1 MRIETERMIAIPF
14 SISVMEMALKDKEE
28 LARVIEV
35 AIPDEWPGPDFK
47 EALPFLYEGRK
58 QKKSNQEWDA
68 LIILKDQK
76 VLIGDIGYK
85 GGPDPA
91 GTVDLGYSI
100 VLAFRNRGLA
110 TEIVR
115 HAVNWA
121 REVKR
126 IIAEC
131 MKITCPSMRV
141 LEKIGFTRIGATA
154 DSIQW
159 EWVWQK
165 GQSSIF

>member
-1 MRIETERMIAIPF
+1 
-14 SISVMEMALKDKEE
+14 
-28 LARVIEV
+28 
-35 AIPDEWPGPDFK
+35 
-47 EALPFLYEGRK
+47 
-58 QKKSNQEWDA
+58 
-68 LIILKDQK
+68 
-76 VLIGDIGYK
+76 
-85 GGPDPA
+85 
-91 GTVDLGYSI
+91 

-131 MKITCPSMRV
+131 MKNNLPSMRV
-141 LEKIGFTRIGATA
+141 LEKIGFTMIGATA